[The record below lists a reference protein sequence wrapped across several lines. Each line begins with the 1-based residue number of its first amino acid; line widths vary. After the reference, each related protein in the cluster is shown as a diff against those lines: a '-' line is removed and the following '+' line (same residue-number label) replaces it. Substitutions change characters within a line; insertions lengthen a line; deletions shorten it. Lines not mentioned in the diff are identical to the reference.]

1 MYICKLFCNFAAEMK
16 INWSNIGIWCKKYL
30 LNKYVIVVLAFVV
43 VYEFVGDQSLVRRV
57 RRSYQI
63 HQLERSLDNYK
74 QGANDAQRE
83 LEGLQNPD
91 SLSRYAREHYFMHE
105 KTEDVYIVPEK

>member
-1 MYICKLFCNFAAEMK
+1 MK

-43 VYEFVGDQSLVRRV
+43 VYAFVGDQSLVRRMF
-57 RRSYQI
+57 RSHQI
-63 HQLERSLDNYK
+63 HQLERSLEKYK
-74 QGANDAQRE
+74 EGTAEAQQE

-91 SLSRYAREHYFMHE
+91 SLSRYAREHYYMHE